1 MSERHKRT
9 VSFNARDHDLD
20 DGVEVPDTME
30 IEAEITVLAAH
41 ASVADDLHGIASAS
55 IDGVRT
61 GIERALIECGHT
73 VDEFDEEPGSD
84 GGSGVDTADSGSS
97 NEENTTSEA
106 VGDGGAVADSPG
118 DDTATESPDE
128 PQDAGGNTTESA
140 VPEREGRPLPAGE
153 DLDHTDI
160 EHLEWAYGAYDSVAD
175 AAEEFS
181 VSYSAV
187 YNRLRKHGIHGTGD
201 EDESSDDQDDDVD
214 EASSPTPEPRSVDW
228 DDLEPAVT
236 DHDGPL
242 LEEEEHADAEDS
254 EEKAWPYQKLDES
267 SLPARIG
274 LVEVLDAVE
283 QEGPGAWTSYVA
295 AELGVSDEEARDA
308 LWLLELREPNG
319 SKLLP
324 DPELSEQIAEIREE
338 VDQ

>member
-1 MSERHKRT
+1 MATTEDAEPIDLPVALDRT
-9 VSFNARDHDLD
+9 ASIVDEIQAL
-20 DGVEVPDTME
+20 GVEVGYVGDIHVGSNSRSARVELVVNIPAD
-30 IEAEITVLAAH
+30 AAVGD
-41 ASVADDLHGIASAS
+41 AGDQP
-55 IDGVRT
+55 
-61 GIERALIECGHT
+61 
-73 VDEFDEEPGSD
+73 VDQSD
-84 GGSGVDTADSGSS
+84 GGLSKGDAEAADQPEPRDVDFD
-97 NEENTTSEA
+97 
-106 VGDGGAVADSPG
+106 
-118 DDTATESPDE
+118 
-128 PQDAGGNTTESA
+128 TTESA
-140 VPEREGRPLPAGE
+140 VRERRDDAVESAEALGLAPEGRPLPAGE